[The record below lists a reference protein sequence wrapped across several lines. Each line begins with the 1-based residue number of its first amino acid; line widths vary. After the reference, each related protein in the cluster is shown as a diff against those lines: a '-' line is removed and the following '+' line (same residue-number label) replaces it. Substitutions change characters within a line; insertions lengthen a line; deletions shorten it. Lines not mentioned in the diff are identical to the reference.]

1 MSSDSEQEAFDCH
14 VNYGEYECVLSRRVP
29 AVGVAP
35 ERQEDDVDFYMMM
48 MMVSVRNISCF
59 GEKLF

>member
-14 VNYGEYECVLSRRVP
+14 VNYGEYECVLWRRVP

-35 ERQEDDVDFYMMM
+35 ERQEHDVDFDMMIV
-48 MMVSVRNISCF
+48 VSVRNTSCF